1 MTKKKFF
8 LNNWWLDST
17 ILNPNLTS
25 FKFSVTN
32 NIFYLNLSSKFLFY
46 FFLINKNNLNNYY
59 FYILDS
65 TILTNYE
72 KKEYQ
77 IAYQSIFFDLKILVN
92 VKFKQSLQSLTKIYK
107 ASSWVERENKE
118 FNNITFDNLNDTR
131 KLLSNYNYNK
141 NLQYNNFNNIL
152 NDLHV

>member
-1 MTKKKFF
+1 MIKKKFF

-25 FKFSVTN
+25 FKFSLTN
-32 NIFYLNLSSKFLFY
+32 NIFYLNLSNKFLFY
-46 FFLINKNNLNNYY
+46 FFLVNKNNLNNYY
-59 FYILDS
+59 FYLLDS
-65 TILTNYE
+65 TVLTNFE

-92 VKFKQSLQSLTKIYK
+92 VKFKNTLQSLTKIYK
-107 ASSWVERENKE
+107 AASWVERENKE
-118 FNNITFDNLNDTR
+118 FNNITFNNLNDTR

-152 NDLHV
+152 NDLHI

>member
-1 MTKKKFF
+1 MIKKKFF

-17 ILNPNLTS
+17 ILNSNLTS
-25 FKFSVTN
+25 FKFSLNN
-32 NIFYLNLSSKFLFY
+32 NIFYLNLSNKFLFY

-59 FYILDS
+59 FYLLDS
-65 TILTNYE
+65 TVLTNFE

-92 VKFKQSLQSLTKIYK
+92 VKFNNTLQSLTKIYK
-107 ASSWVERENKE
+107 AASWIERENKE
-118 FNNITFDNLNDTR
+118 FNNITFNNLNDTR

-152 NDLHV
+152 NDLHI